1 MKVVANRQLDFSK
14 NFVPIGNAL
23 DFPMKP
29 ADKEYWIVQISSSGS
44 STLSNLGR
52 NFKALKITDPLYTMR
67 NYATNVRDKARLKNL
82 KNRREST
89 SNFS

>member
-1 MKVVANRQLDFSK
+1 MVKQGDVA
-14 NFVPIGNAL
+14 
-23 DFPMKP
+23 MKP
-29 ADKEYWIVQISSSGS
+29 ETKEFWIVQLSSSGS

-67 NYATNVRDKARLKNL
+67 NYATKVRDKARLKNL

-89 SNFS
+89 SNLG